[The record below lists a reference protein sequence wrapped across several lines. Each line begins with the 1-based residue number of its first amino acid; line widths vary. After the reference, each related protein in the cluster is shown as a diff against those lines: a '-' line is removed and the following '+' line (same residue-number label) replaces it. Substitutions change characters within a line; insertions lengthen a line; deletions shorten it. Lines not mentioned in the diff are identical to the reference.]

1 MQIRDSVSILC
12 PVDNVSD
19 IERRHPE
26 RERGGCQS
34 KDSFKSNWSND
45 LVLSRGGLAVD
56 ITSNRSLM
64 SRIKGELFS

>member
-26 RERGGCQS
+26 RERGGGVRARTAS
-34 KDSFKSNWSND
+34 KAIGQMTSF
-45 LVLSRGGLAVD
+45 
-56 ITSNRSLM
+56 
-64 SRIKGELFS
+64 